1 VCSISHIAAL
11 ICGERRKLSPRTS
24 VFPLS
29 TAGHHNRSRDCR
41 VESLGVMVVEA
52 QAAMLN
58 SVALAPSSLACT
70 KASMR
75 NGTRPAWDAYEA
87 EVIYAGHPE

>member
-1 VCSISHIAAL
+1 
-11 ICGERRKLSPRTS
+11 
-24 VFPLS
+24 
-29 TAGHHNRSRDCR
+29 
-41 VESLGVMVVEA
+41 MVVEA
-52 QAAMLN
+52 QAAMFN